1 MFDRIRLRLTI
12 AYVGI
17 LALILVFVMTVAVAA
32 FSRQASAR
40 QDDLLL
46 QQAQSKANDLLQ
58 GQAEGPSTF
67 PVGTLVTWTAVG
79 PDGSFLPPLA
89 PEPELLNEEHAR
101 QAADAL
107 ARVASPS

>member
-1 MFDRIRLRLTI
+1 M

-17 LALILVFVMTVAVAA
+17 LALILVLVVTVAVAA

-46 QQAQSKANDLLQ
+46 QQAQSKTNDLLQ
-58 GQAEGPSTF
+58 GQPEGPSTF

-79 PDGSFLPPLA
+79 PDGNFLPPPT
-89 PEPELLNEEHAR
+89 PEPELLDEEHAK
-101 QAADAL
+101 QAAAEGRPLTQTVEGAAGDL
-107 ARVASPS
+107 R